1 MFDTGAP
8 IIDLTPALDGSAEGK
23 TKVAHQIGQAF
34 THCGFMTIVGHG
46 VSEELVDRMRS
57 VSMDYFDLSEE
68 EKAQA
73 LSRPRDKQ
81 FSGWVPLETDSAAV
95 LRKDEPPPADLRE
108 RYRVVL
114 SQAEEVRDHVGPI
127 QWPAKPEEF
136 AAVWQEYYAA
146 IEDLGTRVI
155 RLCALALDL
164 PEDGLDRFFDRH
176 FSVLV
181 ASNSPEMKTPPL
193 PGQLRCGE
201 HSDFGTLTFVHQE
214 SVVGGLQILTEEGWA
229 DVKPVPGAYVV
240 NIGDLMARWT
250 NDRWTST
257 VHRVANSQSGAAAG
271 ARRLSLIYFNQ
282 PNMDTPIDCLPTCVS
297 EGKPAK
303 YDTITLREHFSAQQK
318 RLIDKQAQLAR
329 S

>member
-1 MFDTGAP
+1 MFETGAP
-8 IIDLTPALDGSAEGK
+8 IIDLTPARDGSVEGK
-23 TKVAHQIGQAF
+23 KAVAKQIGEAF

-46 VSEELVDRMRS
+46 VPDELIDRMRRI
-57 VSMDYFDLSEE
+57 SMDFFDLSEE
-68 EKAQA
+68 EKGRV
-73 LSRPRDKQ
+73 LSRPRERQ
-81 FSGWVPLETDSAAV
+81 FAGWVPLETDSAAV

-114 SQAEEVRDHVGPI
+114 SDADEVQEHVGPN
-127 QWPAKPEEF
+127 QWPDTPADF
-136 AAVWQEYYAA
+136 AAVWQEYYQAV
-146 IEDLGTRVI
+146 EDLAARVI

-164 PEDGLDRFFDRH
+164 PEDGLDGYFNRH

-193 PGQLRCGE
+193 PDQLRCGE

-214 SVVGGLQILTEEGWA
+214 STVGGLQILTETGWV
-229 DVKPVPGAYVV
+229 DVQPVPGAYVV

-282 PNMDTPIDCLPTCVS
+282 PNMDTPIDCLETCTDA
-297 EGKPAK
+297 ENPAK
-303 YDTITLREHFSAQQK
+303 YNTITLREHFSAQQK
-318 RLIDKQAQLAR
+318 RLIDKQTELAR
-329 S
+329 A